1 MKKEFL
7 EFIELV
13 SAKQT
18 FVITTHINP
27 DGDAIGSETALALF
41 LSGRGKTITIVNQ
54 SPTPDNLTFLSSV
67 IYPVECYDAAR
78 HSALIR
84 GADCIIV
91 VDTNAPNRFFALA
104 DDVAANTGAKICIDH
119 HLEPEPFADMY
130 IIDAEA
136 PATGELL
143 YELFTTID
151 PDAVT
156 APIAKALYTCI
167 MTDTGSFRFPKT
179 DAQTHTIT
187 AELLRRGADPS
198 EIYQAVYDS
207 SPVNRLHL
215 LGRALDSIRSI
226 ESGAVAWMTLRQTDF
241 DQTRTVGADTDNLI
255 NYTLSIAGV
264 RIGLMFTEFDGV
276 VKVSFRS
283 KGDIWINTLAKEFG
297 GNGHKHAAGARITGR
312 SLEEIV
318 DKVTDRARA
327 YLTNA

>member
-1 MKKEFL
+1 MKKEFH
-7 EFIELV
+7 EFNMLV

-41 LSGRGKTITIVNQ
+41 LSGRGKTVTIINQ
-54 SPTPDNLTFLSSV
+54 SPTPDNLTFLSSG

-78 HSALIR
+78 HAALIR
-84 GADCIIV
+84 GVDCIIV
-91 VDTNAPNRFFALA
+91 VDTNAPGRFFALA
-104 DDVAANTGAKICIDH
+104 DDVAANTGTKICIDH

-143 YELFTTID
+143 YELFTAID
-151 PDAVT
+151 ASAVT
-156 APIAKALYTCI
+156 TPIAKALYTCI

-179 DAQTHTIT
+179 DAQTHMIT
-187 AELLRRGADPS
+187 ADLLRRGADPS

-226 ESGAVAWMTLRQTDF
+226 EDGAVAWMTLRQTDF
-241 DQTRTVGADTDNLI
+241 DETKTVGADTDNLI

-283 KGDIWINTLAKEFG
+283 KGDIWINKLAKEFG

-312 SLEEIV
+312 GLVEIV

-327 YLTNA
+327 YIEL